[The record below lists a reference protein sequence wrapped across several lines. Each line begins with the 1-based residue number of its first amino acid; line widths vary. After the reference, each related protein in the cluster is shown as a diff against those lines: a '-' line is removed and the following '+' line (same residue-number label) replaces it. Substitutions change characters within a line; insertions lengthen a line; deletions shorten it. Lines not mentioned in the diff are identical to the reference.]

1 MANWLTRKISK
12 AANWVSRSLE
22 DPSTPM
28 TAESILANSG
38 ESFVGD
44 AGANVTP
51 TKALGYA
58 PLNQA
63 VSMISGDCAKLPLNV
78 YSKTDRGRSVA
89 ANHPVQ
95 KVIHRYG
102 MANEEVNGYK
112 FWRRYYLS
120 ALLWGNAYAWIDR
133 SNRGEV
139 LGLYQLLP
147 DRTWLERTGG
157 VLYCMTQ
164 TRRGTRSFLAS
175 DCLCLEGLSIDGLS
189 GAHVVKMFRQDFST
203 ALAAKQFEARFFKN
217 NMSAGGILQVKAGT
231 NPAKVKKTK
240 EEIEKR
246 YSGSDAAFKTLVIR
260 DQMQWI
266 STQVDPQKAQL
277 PILKEDQV
285 REVARMY
292 NLPPSRLGLKD
303 SQSYNSG
310 ETDKANYYDGALS
323 HWLIAN
329 SAECTTKLLTQEER
343 AAGMY
348 CEYNVNALL
357 WADALTRNTI
367 AITGMQAGRFNATET
382 RGWENLDSYEGSDTY
397 YYPLNLQPIG
407 TDSAESERFRRRY
420 RRRMLR
426 SNRTKVRAK
435 QAAIHAA
442 YRNLLED
449 AFTRAINRAC
459 IRAERGK
466 SLDDDRA
473 NIVGLV
479 DNTFRNVVALVGL
492 KYADGAN
499 KWFDSLIGVDA
510 SSLRAHA
517 EASSREIIEDLFK
530 ERDRA

>member
-1 MANWLTRKISK
+1 MANWLTRGISR
-12 AANWVSRSLE
+12 AAAWVSRNLE
-22 DPSTPM
+22 DPSTKL
-28 TAESILANSG
+28 TGDNIRDDFG
-38 ESFVGD
+38 ESFMGD
-44 AGANVTP
+44 AGTSVTP
-51 TKALGYA
+51 RKALGYA
-58 PLNQA
+58 ALHQV

-78 YSKTDRGRSVA
+78 YAKTNRGRRIADEHSA
-89 ANHPVQ
+89 Q
-95 KVIHRYG
+95 KRIHRYSKT
-102 MANEEVNGYK
+102 NEEINGYK
-112 FWRRYYLS
+112 FWRRYYAC
-120 ALLWGNAYAWIDR
+120 ALLWGNSYAWIDR
-133 SNRGEV
+133 SNRGDI

-147 DRTWLERTGG
+147 DRTWLERSGG
-157 VLYCMTQ
+157 VLYCKTQ
-164 TRRGTRSFLAS
+164 TRKGTRTFLA
-175 DCLCLEGLSIDGLS
+175 DDVLCMEGLCIDGLS
-189 GAHVVKMFRQDFST
+189 GEHIVKMFRQDFST
-203 ALAAKQFEARFFKN
+203 ALAAKQFEARFFKS
-217 NMSAGGILQVKAGT
+217 NMSAGGILQVKPGT
-231 NPAKVKKTK
+231 NPNKVKKTK

-246 YSGSDAAFKTLVIR
+246 YSGSDAAFKTLVLR
-260 DQMQWI
+260 DQLQWI

-277 PILKEDQV
+277 PALKEDQV

-292 NLPPSRLGLKD
+292 NVPPSRLGLKD

-310 ETDKANYYDGALS
+310 ETDKGNYHDGALS

-329 SAECTTKLLTQEER
+329 SAECTTKLLTEEER
-343 AAGMY
+343 DAGMY

-357 WADALTRNTI
+357 WADSLTRNTI

-382 RGWENLDSYEGSDTY
+382 RGWENMDSYEGSDTY

-407 TDSAESERFRRRY
+407 TDSAESEVTPRRRRRTS

-426 SNRTKVRAK
+426 AK
-435 QAAIHAA
+435 RQSQATIDAA

-459 IRAERGK
+459 IRSERGK

-473 NIVGLV
+473 NIVGLI

-499 KWFDSLIGVDA
+499 KWFDSLLGVDA

-517 EASSREIIEDLFK
+517 EASSRVIIEDLFK